1 MLRKIRHVK
10 SSNIS
15 FYISRFETNRGIL
28 FIMYPQSFFLVIF
41 SHIDNDVEM
50 KVFYSS
56 KLAKILTCVTKTNT
70 IMFLGAIFTE
80 KEKLTDWT
88 ITHEGVHAIQWI
100 IIASLTAVILSVVS
114 ICMALSGN
122 ADLWMLWFI
131 PIPLS
136 AWYLIYV
143 LEWFVRVLIY
153 LDKQEAYE
161 KISWEKQASRIEDEF
176 IYELSFTGSK
186 PSVWKLFKKD
196 IRSVLSGS

>member
-1 MLRKIRHVK
+1 
-10 SSNIS
+10 
-15 FYISRFETNRGIL
+15 
-28 FIMYPQSFFLVIF
+28 MYPQSFFLVIF
-41 SHIDNDVEM
+41 AHIDNDVEM

-143 LEWFVRVLIY
+143 LEWLVRVLIY

>member
-1 MLRKIRHVK
+1 MSRKIRHVK
-10 SSNIS
+10 DSNIS
-15 FYISRFETNRGIL
+15 FYIPRFETNRGIL
-28 FIMYPQSFFLVIF
+28 FIIYPQSFFLVIF
-41 SHIDNDVEM
+41 AHIDNDVEM

-88 ITHEGVHAIQWI
+88 IAHEGVHAIQWI

-114 ICMALSGN
+114 IYMALSGN
-122 ADLWMLWFI
+122 VGSWMLWFI

-136 AWYLIYV
+136 AWYLIYI
-143 LEWFVRVLIY
+143 LEWLVRVLIY

>member
-1 MLRKIRHVK
+1 MRKIRHVK

-28 FIMYPQSFFLVIF
+28 FIIYPQSFFLVIF
-41 SHIDNDVEM
+41 AHIDNDVEM

-143 LEWFVRVLIY
+143 LEWLVRVLIY

-186 PSVWKLFKKD
+186 PSVWKLFKKN

>member
-1 MLRKIRHVK
+1 MSRKIRHVK

-41 SHIDNDVEM
+41 AHIDNDVEM

-143 LEWFVRVLIY
+143 LEWLVRVLIY